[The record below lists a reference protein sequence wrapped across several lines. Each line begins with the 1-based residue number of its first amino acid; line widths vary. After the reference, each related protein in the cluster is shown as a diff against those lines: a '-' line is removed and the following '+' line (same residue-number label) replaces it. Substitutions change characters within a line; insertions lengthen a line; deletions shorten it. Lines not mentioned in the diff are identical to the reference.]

1 MKGLLCVAAAVL
13 AVSVVS
19 GPAAYAMN
27 VPVLAAED
35 ESGSSLDEI
44 LDDLENSTPAELNY
58 ANPMGYWAG
67 MTYVNENMGI
77 SLTLPDSFEI
87 LETQNDS
94 QVSYLVAAADSQA
107 QEFFQLVSVDL
118 TVSDDE
124 DLTEQECLELMGE
137 SLVSSAG
144 LSVSNEAF
152 STATLGGQDWTQM
165 SVDISSEDGAGGQAR
180 CYCLKDVSTAYIATV
195 ISFEGGN
202 TGIQAILDS
211 ITPLEQG
218 VWNGNVYMNE
228 GMGISMTIPERFA
241 ITKNDSS
248 LADAGLIFY
257 AMAQDTGETIQMFS
271 ISTEDGVPED
281 YDEEDL
287 LNDVLSGMTE
297 SDEYTL
303 GEEKFSDVEIC
314 GTDYTLMT
322 VTASYGE
329 GADIGF
335 NYYGRLTDDMAY
347 VLVCTGLDSQALA
360 DEVIQ
365 AAIPCESGS
374 FYGETYLN
382 TSIGIGFTLPETWDV
397 LSGYTQESGYD
408 QAFMAGDA
416 DSGESIQLQV
426 YDLEELGLS
435 DLTEE
440 VYGQQIMEIYEDQG
454 LDAEDTIGS
463 IAIGSAP
470 YSVVTATGNI
480 EGWAVKMNIC
490 YRIQDDHLYVF
501 FFTCDQAKQTEGYSD
516 MLAQMGITGEM

>member
-1 MKGLLCVAAAVL
+1 MKGLLCMAAASVL
-13 AVSVVS
+13 AASVVS

-27 VPVLAAED
+27 VPVAAAED
-35 ESGSSLDEI
+35 ERGSSLDAL
-44 LDDLENSTPAELNY
+44 LDDLENSTPVELNY
-58 ANPMGYWAG
+58 ANPLGYWAG
-67 MTYVNENMGI
+67 TTYVNENMGI

-94 QVSYLVAAADSQA
+94 QVSYLVVAMDSQT
-107 QEFFQLVSVDL
+107 QEIFQLVSVDL
-118 TVSDDE
+118 SVSDDE

-137 SLVSSAG
+137 GLVSSAG

-152 STATLGGQDWTQM
+152 SPATLGGQDWTQM
-165 SVDISSEDGAGGQAR
+165 SLDISKDGTNGQAQ
-180 CYCLKDVSTAYIATV
+180 CYCRKDGITAYIATV
-195 ISFEGGN
+195 ISLEGGN
-202 TGIQAILDS
+202 TGVQAILDS

-228 GMGISMTIPERFA
+228 GMGISLTIPERFT
-241 ITKNDSS
+241 ITRNDSS
-248 LADAGLIFY
+248 VADAGVVFY
-257 AMAQDTGETIQMFS
+257 AVAQDTGETIQMFS

-281 YDEEDL
+281 YDEEAL

-303 GEEKFSDVEIC
+303 GKENFSDAEIC
-314 GTDYTLMT
+314 GIDYTLMT
-322 VTASYGE
+322 VTASYDE
-329 GADIGF
+329 GVDIGF

-347 VLVCTGLDSQALA
+347 VFVCTGLDSQALA

-365 AAIPCESGS
+365 AAVPCESGS

-408 QAFMAGDA
+408 QAFMVGDA

-426 YDLEELGLS
+426 YSLEELGET

-440 VYGQQIMEIYEDQG
+440 AYGRQIMDIYEDQG
-454 LDAEDTIGS
+454 MDAEDTIGS

-470 YSVVTATGNI
+470 YSVVTATGDV
-480 EGWAVKMNIC
+480 GDWVMKMNIC
-490 YRIQDDHLYVF
+490 YRIQNDHLYVF
-501 FFTCDQAKQTEGYSD
+501 FFTYDEAGQTEGYSD